1 MPSPRP
7 RHQVNMSS
15 AVLRAV
21 AGAFAQRQLI
31 CGPHVAPFE
40 ARFADYIGVPN
51 ALGCSSGRDAFLL
64 ALQALELEPGDRVLV
79 PDYTLAAVPALV
91 VAMGLEPV
99 FVDADPVSHQMDP
112 EDLERA
118 IDPRCKAVLAT
129 HLFGLAS
136 DMPRICA
143 IAERHGL
150 VVLED
155 CAQSCGGRIGGRAL
169 GSFGHLAFFSFN
181 TGKNISCFGGGMLVG
196 RDPEL
201 WARVQRLAAGWGRQ
215 DRGALAVRIART
227 LVTGAITSRR
237 GFPLTLYPAL
247 RLAERLGSEQLDR
260 LMVEEVAPPAL
271 PSHPALLADLQARV
285 GLVQLGRLDAVN
297 ARTRSHA
304 AILSAALEGLPGVRL
319 PQPLAGAELAHFYL
333 KVEVRD
339 RAGLRQ
345 RLLRAGVD
353 SNADDMFACS
363 ELEIFAPW
371 ARACPVSSRIHAHS
385 LELPNGFHL
394 REPEVRELA
403 QRIRQAVLEG

>member
-1 MPSPRP
+1 MPSPLP
-7 RHQVNMSS
+7 RHQVNLSP
-15 AVLRAV
+15 AVLGAV
-21 AGAFAQRQLI
+21 AAAFARRQLI
-31 CGPHVAPFE
+31 CGPHVTSFE
-40 ARFADYIGVPN
+40 GRFADYIGVPH
-51 ALGCSSGRDAFLL
+51 ALGCSSGREAFFL

-99 FVDADPVSHQMDP
+99 FVDADPVTHQMDP
-112 EDLERA
+112 ACLERA
-118 IDPRCKAVLAT
+118 IGPRCKAVLAT

-143 IAERHGL
+143 IAEGHGL

-196 RDPEL
+196 RDPDL

-215 DRGALAVRIART
+215 DRRTLAARIART
-227 LVTGAITSRR
+227 IVTGAITSRL

-247 RLAERLGSEQLDR
+247 RLAERLGSERLDR
-260 LMVEEVAPPAL
+260 LMVEEVTQPAL
-271 PSHPALLADLQARV
+271 PSQPALLADLQARV
-285 GLVQLGRLDAVN
+285 GLVQLARLDAVN
-297 ARTRSHA
+297 ARTRRHA
-304 AILSAALEGLPGVRL
+304 AIIAAALEDLPGVRL
-319 PQPLAGAELAHFYL
+319 PQPLAGAELARFYV
-333 KVEVRD
+333 KAEVPE
-339 RAGLRQ
+339 RATLRQ
-345 RLLRAGVD
+345 RLLRAGID

-363 ELEIFAPW
+363 ELEIFEPFAGD
-371 ARACPVSSRIHAHS
+371 CPVSSRIHAHS

-394 REPEVRELA
+394 REHEVRELA
-403 QRIRQAVLEG
+403 QRIRQAMLEG